1 VAANGTYFTV
11 DWIPSVGYRRGRELQ
26 GEADRREQGLDPR
39 PEVPPR
45 DDPAA
50 LMDIDWLKPITFE
63 ALVGTDEGQIAV
75 APGLLRRAWEQ
86 DGRRYFDYAT
96 DAPIG
101 NNYAFFSAAYAVREG
116 RWNDVEIEIFH
127 HPGHDLNV
135 DRMLRGVH
143 ASLEVLT
150 RRLGPYPHRQIR
162 FVEIPGNRYTLQ
174 ARPIN
179 VTYMEG
185 FALLDPDGDPR
196 GIDVV
201 FATVAHEVAHKW
213 WGGQLVPAR
222 VEGAAL
228 LTESL
233 AWYSAL
239 EVVEAAHG
247 REHLGRLVGA
257 MKEEYLSPRW
267 RADVPLLRA
276 SDHFLV
282 YRKGPFAMYAL
293 REYVGAERVNAALR
307 RLLERHG
314 SRTAPLPTSLDL
326 YRELQAATPAELLP
340 LLADLFERNTYWEL
354 SATRAGAERLETG
367 EWRVTLDVR
376 ARKVVV
382 DEANV
387 ETELPMDDL
396 VEIGVFAA
404 GGDGGPPPHLEL
416 RRVRSG
422 EQRITVTV
430 PWEPAAAGIDPR
442 NLLIDVN
449 AGDNVAEV
457 SGGAAP

>member
-1 VAANGTYFTV
+1 
-11 DWIPSVGYRRGRELQ
+11 
-26 GEADRREQGLDPR
+26 
-39 PEVPPR
+39 
-45 DDPAA
+45 
-50 LMDIDWLKPITFE
+50 M
-63 ALVGTDEGQIAV
+63 
-75 APGLLRRAWEQ
+75 LRRAWVQE
-86 DGRRYFDYAT
+86 GRRYFDYAT

-101 NNYAFFSAAYAVREG
+101 NNYSFFSAAYAVREA
-116 RWNDVEIEIFH
+116 RWNDVEIQIFH

-135 DRMLRGVH
+135 DRMLRGVQ
-143 ASLEVLT
+143 ASLDVLT
-150 RRLGPYPHRQIR
+150 RQLGPYSHRQIR
-162 FVEIPGNRYTLQ
+162 FVEIPGARYTLQ

-179 VTYMEG
+179 ITYMEG
-185 FALLDPDGDPR
+185 FALLDPDDDER
-196 GIDVV
+196 DIDVV
-201 FATVAHEVAHKW
+201 FAIVAHEVAHKW

-222 VEGAAL
+222 AEGAAL
-228 LTESL
+228 LTETL

-247 REHLGRLVGA
+247 PEHLGRFVGA

-276 SDHFLV
+276 SDHFLA

-307 RLLERHG
+307 RLLERYG
-314 SRTAPLPTSLDL
+314 SRTAPLATSLDL
-326 YRELQAATPAELLP
+326 YRELQAVTPDELLP

-354 SATRAGAERLETG
+354 SAAQAGAERLETG
-367 EWRVTLDVR
+367 EWRVTLDVK

-396 VEIGVFAA
+396 VEVGVFAA
-404 GGDGGPPPHLEL
+404 GGDGRPHLEL